1 MQWTNQIN
9 RVAGI
14 SLLLLALGIILSI
27 VFDVATTDADP
38 FERSEVEEFL
48 RDINGNEASAIL
60 ATIADLAIDA
70 AIGIAAAVGLYLVF
84 RERNRLL
91 ALFGFA
97 LIFGGSIAFIAADAG
112 TVPLIVLAED
122 FVEKGGAGGISTG
135 DDVILQTARAIAI
148 WQIAVELTAF
158 TALGAG
164 ILAFGSLIAWTPAGA
179 QANPPRWIGW
189 LAVLAGVTT
198 VPVWL
203 IAASDVFF
211 FLFVVGGIALLIFL
225 IILGIW
231 LLMQPEA
238 GEARPP
244 AAPAPPPT
252 GGQTPLQP

>member
-27 VFDVATTDADP
+27 VFSSGVTDADP
-38 FERSEVEEFL
+38 FERDQVEEFL

-60 ATIADLAIDA
+60 ATIAELATD
-70 AIGIAAAVGLYLVF
+70 AIGIVAAVGLYLVF

-91 ALFGFA
+91 ALSGFA
-97 LIFGGSIAFIAADAG
+97 LIFGGNIAFIAADAA
-112 TVPLIVLAED
+112 TVPLIFLAQD
-122 FVEKGGAGGISTG
+122 FVEKGGAGGIAAG
-135 DDVILQTARAIAI
+135 DDVILEIARAIAI
-148 WQIAVELTAF
+148 WSIVVEITAF
-158 TALGAG
+158 TAIGAG
-164 ILAFGSLIAWTPAGA
+164 VLAFGSLIAWTPAGA
-179 QANPPRWIGW
+179 GANPPRWIGW

-211 FLFVVGGIALLIFL
+211 FLFIVGGIALLLFL
-225 IILGIW
+225 ISLGIW

-238 GEARPP
+238 GEAS
-244 AAPAPPPT
+244 PAPPPAPA
-252 GGQTPLQP
+252 GGGTPLQP